1 MSAGTPG
8 SDEVDGVV
16 EAWRR
21 ERPDLA
27 VEPMQVWS
35 RIDRLAGILD
45 ERRKRAFSAHDLEAW
60 EFDVLAALRRSG
72 APHRLSP
79 GQLLRETHV
88 TSGTMTNRINRLV
101 ARGAVTRD
109 ADPLDRRGAQVA
121 LTGEGL
127 ALVDAALASLLR
139 VEADLL
145 DGWADADRDDLVA
158 HLRRLLTGVDD
169 ARDC

>member
-109 ADPLDRRGAQVA
+109 ADPHDRRGAQVA
-121 LTGEGL
+121 LTAEGL
-127 ALVDAALASLLR
+127 ALVDAALASLTEL
-139 VEADLL
+139 EAELL
-145 DGWADADRDDLVA
+145 ADWSADERDRLA
-158 HLRRLLTGVDD
+158 GALRRLLLGSL
-169 ARDC
+169 

>member
-1 MSAGTPG
+1 MSAGTSR

-16 EAWRR
+16 EAWGR

-109 ADPLDRRGAQVA
+109 ADPHDRRGAQVA
-121 LTGEGL
+121 LTPVGL
-127 ALVDAALASLLR
+127 ALVDAALAALTELEGELL
-139 VEADLL
+139 ADWSP
-145 DGWADADRDDLVA
+145 GERDRLA
-158 HLRRLLTGVDD
+158 SALRRLLLGSE
-169 ARDC
+169 

>member
-45 ERRKRAFSAHDLEAW
+45 GQRIP
-60 EFDVLAALRRSG
+60 LA
-72 APHRLSP
+72 
-79 GQLLRETHV
+79 
-88 TSGTMTNRINRLV
+88 TS
-101 ARGAVTRD
+101 
-109 ADPLDRRGAQVA
+109 
-121 LTGEGL
+121 
-127 ALVDAALASLLR
+127 
-139 VEADLL
+139 
-145 DGWADADRDDLVA
+145 
-158 HLRRLLTGVDD
+158 
-169 ARDC
+169 

>member
-16 EAWRR
+16 EAWGR

-45 ERRKRAFSAHDLEAW
+45 ERRKSAFSAHDLEAW

-88 TSGTMTNRINRLV
+88 TSGTMTNRVNRLV

-109 ADPLDRRGAQVA
+109 ADPHDRRGAQVA
-121 LTGEGL
+121 LTPEGL

-145 DGWADADRDDLVA
+145 DGWAGGDPDHLVG
-158 HLRRLLTGVDD
+158 HLRRLLGSL
-169 ARDC
+169 

>member
-88 TSGTMTNRINRLV
+88 TSGTMTNRVNRLV

-109 ADPLDRRGAQVA
+109 ADPHDRRGAQVA
-121 LTGEGL
+121 LTSEGL

-145 DGWADADRDDLVA
+145 DGWAGGDRDHLVG
-158 HLRRLLTGVDD
+158 HLRRLLGSL
-169 ARDC
+169 

>member
-88 TSGTMTNRINRLV
+88 TSGTMTNRVDRLA
-101 ARGAVTRD
+101 ARALVERRTDPRDGRGVLVRLTTAGVT
-109 ADPLDRRGAQVA
+109 
-121 LTGEGL
+121 
-127 ALVDAALASLLR
+127 LVDAALA
-139 VEADLL
+139 DLL
-145 DGWADADRDDLVA
+145 GWEETQLVALGDADRSELA
-158 HLRRLLTGVDD
+158 TLLRRLLLAVGS
-169 ARDC
+169 R